1 MPFHHYLCYFFM
13 HCPTGLVC
21 NSGAVKTHW
30 SMYTSL
36 CRYLRVL
43 PVRHTSIFWN
53 KMAATHLL
61 TAEVVVFSF
70 LLLLILHRKTCR
82 MPKGL

>member
-1 MPFHHYLCYFFM
+1 MRI
-13 HCPTGLVC
+13 
-21 NSGAVKTHW
+21 NTHW

-43 PVRHTSIFWN
+43 PVRHTPIFWN

-61 TAEVVVFSF
+61 TAKVVSVFIFVVVN
-70 LLLLILHRKTCR
+70 TA
-82 MPKGL
+82 

>member
-1 MPFHHYLCYFFM
+1 MSISIPVFFI
-13 HCPTGLVC
+13 GRLFFD
-21 NSGAVKTHW
+21 SISHW

-43 PVRHTSIFWN
+43 PVRHTPIFWN

-61 TAEVVVFSF
+61 TAEVVGVFIF
-70 LLLLILHRKTCR
+70 VVVNTA
-82 MPKGL
+82 

>member
-1 MPFHHYLCYFFM
+1 MYAKMEFHMMTLLDIL
-13 HCPTGLVC
+13 GK
-21 NSGAVKTHW
+21 AHW

-43 PVRHTSIFWN
+43 PVRHMPIFWN

-61 TAEVVVFSF
+61 TAEVVSVFIF
-70 LLLLILHRKTCR
+70 VVVNTA
-82 MPKGL
+82 